1 MSGGTRE
8 GAGRKAVEID
18 PVQLEKLCV
27 MQASDEDLA
36 GLFNV
41 SVRTIQNRRKQ
52 PGTAE
57 VMLRGN
63 ARGHVNIRGA
73 QMRMLEKGNPSMGI
87 WLGKCQLGQR
97 ETSSTRIRLKKIR
110 SAQDVGKAAEK
121 VTRDSA
127 RGKMTLA
134 EGDRMMSI
142 LQKHAKI
149 IEVVELAG
157 EIEKIKAHLAAAPV
171 SGPQIIGLPDQSK
184 RGSLSGMP
192 GAATGTGEE
201 IK

>member
-36 GLFNV
+36 GYFNV

-57 VMLRGN
+57 VMRRGN
-63 ARGHVNIRGA
+63 ARGRINIRGA

-134 EGDRMMSI
+134 EGDRMSI

-184 RGSLSGMP
+184 RGGVSGMP
-192 GAATGTGEE
+192 RAATGTGEE